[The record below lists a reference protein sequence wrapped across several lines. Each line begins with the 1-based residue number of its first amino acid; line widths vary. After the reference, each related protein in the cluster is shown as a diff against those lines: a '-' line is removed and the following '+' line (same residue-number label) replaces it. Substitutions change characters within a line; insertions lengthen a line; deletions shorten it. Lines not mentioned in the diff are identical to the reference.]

1 MYEFGMK
8 FACHLVGIAR
18 RTQKQVARSA
28 KMQALR

>member
-8 FACHLVGIAR
+8 FACYLASVAR
-18 RTQKQVARSA
+18 RAQKQVVRSA